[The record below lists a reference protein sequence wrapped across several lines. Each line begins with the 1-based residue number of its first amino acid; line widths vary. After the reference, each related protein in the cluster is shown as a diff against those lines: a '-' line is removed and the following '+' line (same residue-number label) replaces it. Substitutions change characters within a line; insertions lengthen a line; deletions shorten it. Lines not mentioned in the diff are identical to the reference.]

1 MKMNIP
7 LAPQAPTSTCKESSR
22 EPRGSGVAARVA
34 EQLCNGLQIRGPGCK
49 SRPVLQY
56 SPYQRVPY
64 DSVKEK
70 SLAREQHRHVVL
82 VGCVNRLLIPDRAP
96 RLNHRGDPYIVRC
109 IDAISERE
117 ECV

>member
-1 MKMNIP
+1 MIDYNSVGEM
-7 LAPQAPTSTCKESSR
+7 TSAKLWALGASFDR
-22 EPRGSGVAARVA
+22 
-34 EQLCNGLQIRGPGCK
+34 L
-49 SRPVLQY
+49 
-56 SPYQRVPY
+56 PY